1 MGEGQCTCE
10 GTAHTKKKYKKIVKD
25 CFYKYYKFASLVGLS
40 TRAKN
45 YINFVQIINYLYTLC
60 TMHYALQFFI
70 KMRVLFFNMF
80 KPTIVCVCCV
90 FVFYAISANPLCS
103 NNTDQLEKK
112 NSKKKIRKK
121 RQYFFFLFFFE
132 FFAFTAPV
140 VTISKNNNQRQTSE
154 KKKNKKR
161 TLLNLAHIIVAFVLF
176 LILLIHDLPFVFLL
190 ALL

>member
-1 MGEGQCTCE
+1 
-10 GTAHTKKKYKKIVKD
+10 
-25 CFYKYYKFASLVGLS
+25 
-40 TRAKN
+40 
-45 YINFVQIINYLYTLC
+45 
-60 TMHYALQFFI
+60 MHYALQFFI
-70 KMRVLFFNMF
+70 KMRVLFLNMF

-190 ALL
+190 VVL